1 MRYCTIPLHGYLA
14 ANICIGRYKHAS
26 DMDFGGL
33 GSTRRDIGTWFAL
46 YVQRLVCSFFHVKRK
61 EYRMIILGLM
71 LSIAAGVYPY
81 GALAETSGDT
91 YVLEEIAVTATRVQS
106 DQATR

>member
-1 MRYCTIPLHGYLA
+1 
-14 ANICIGRYKHAS
+14 
-26 DMDFGGL
+26 
-33 GSTRRDIGTWFAL
+33 
-46 YVQRLVCSFFHVKRK
+46 
-61 EYRMIILGLM
+61 MIILGLM